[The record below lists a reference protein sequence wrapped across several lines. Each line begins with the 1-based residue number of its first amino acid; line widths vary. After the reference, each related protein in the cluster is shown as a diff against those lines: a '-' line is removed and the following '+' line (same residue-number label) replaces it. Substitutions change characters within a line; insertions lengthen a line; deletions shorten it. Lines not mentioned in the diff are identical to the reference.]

1 MKMKKNYKKENNTL
15 KNEVSSLKKIIKDDL
30 YKGFLNQLSEK
41 EKISSLEKTIK
52 RLRNNNKDLK
62 ERIKEL
68 EGNNRRTVRIRKI
81 KNNNDTIK

>member
-1 MKMKKNYKKENNTL
+1 MIKNYKKEINTL

-52 RLRNNNKDLK
+52 RLRNSNKVLK
-62 ERIKEL
+62 ERLKEL
-68 EGNNRRTVRIRKI
+68 EEKNGRTVRIRKN
-81 KNNNDTIK
+81 KKTISKS

>member
-1 MKMKKNYKKENNTL
+1 MKMIKNYKKEINTL

-52 RLRNNNKDLK
+52 RLKNSNKALK
-62 ERIKEL
+62 ERVKEL
-68 EGNNRRTVRIRKI
+68 EGNNGRTVRIRKN
-81 KNNNDTIK
+81 KKTISKS

>member
-41 EKISSLEKTIK
+41 EKINSLEQTNK
-52 RLRNNNKDLK
+52 RLRKNNKDLK

-68 EGNNRRTVRIRKI
+68 EGNNGRTIRIRKNKSSI
-81 KNNNDTIK
+81 RKS

>member
-41 EKISSLEKTIK
+41 EKISSLEKANK
-52 RLRNNNKDLK
+52 RLRKNNKDLK
-62 ERIKEL
+62 ERIKDL
-68 EGNNRRTVRIRKI
+68 EGNNGRTVRIRKN
-81 KNNNDTIK
+81 KKTISKS

>member
-1 MKMKKNYKKENNTL
+1 MKLMKNYKKEINTL

-41 EKISSLEKTIK
+41 EKINSLEQTNK
-52 RLRNNNKDLK
+52 RLRKNNKDLK

-68 EGNNRRTVRIRKI
+68 EGNNGRTIRIRKNKSSI
-81 KNNNDTIK
+81 RKS

>member
-1 MKMKKNYKKENNTL
+1 MIKNYKKEINTL

-41 EKISSLEKTIK
+41 EKINSLEQTNK
-52 RLRNNNKDLK
+52 RLRKNNKDLK

-68 EGNNRRTVRIRKI
+68 EGNNGRTIRIRKNKSSI
-81 KNNNDTIK
+81 RKS